1 MSSTYTVLLKEPIAC
16 TERELRALERLVRQ
30 GFNGSDSGLPGRIR
44 AARWLAFHY
53 AAGDSLVGIAG
64 LKNDPASASR

>member
-44 AARWLAFHY
+44 AARWARV
-53 AAGDSLVGIAG
+53 SLRGW
-64 LKNDPASASR
+64 